1 MRIRREDL
9 WVGLLSEIGIC
20 LLKVFAFPNTPGYF
34 CLWAVFSVFCLGLAA
49 VSWNRCWRKRRR
61 GRVRPSVP
69 SRFRQRIFSF
79 CHLECALRGT
89 SYRRVFRARGQA

>member
-1 MRIRREDL
+1 MMIRREDL

-20 LLKVFAFPNTPGYF
+20 LLKVSVLPDTPEYF

-49 VSWNRCWRKRRR
+49 VSWNRFWRKRRR
-61 GRVRPSVP
+61 GRRGRPSAP

-79 CHLECALRGT
+79 CHLE
-89 SYRRVFRARGQA
+89 